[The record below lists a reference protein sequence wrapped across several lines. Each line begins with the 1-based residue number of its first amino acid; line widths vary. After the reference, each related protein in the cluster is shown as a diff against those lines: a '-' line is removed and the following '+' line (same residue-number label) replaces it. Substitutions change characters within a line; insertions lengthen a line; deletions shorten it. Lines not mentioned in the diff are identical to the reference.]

1 MRATVAQAALA
12 AGARLVNDV
21 SGGLADPRMA
31 RLVADAKVP
40 FVVMHWRG
48 HSHRMQDLAVYG
60 DVVRDVRAE
69 LRQRVDAVAAR
80 GVDPELIIVDPGLGF
95 AKLPEHNWSLL
106 AALDEIS
113 QLGGPGS
120 PFPVVIGA
128 SRKRF
133 LGRLLAASDG
143 AQRPFAGCDD
153 ATVAVSALAAAAGA
167 WCVRVHAVPG
177 SADAVRVA
185 ERWRQ
190 AAAGTGERR

>member
-1 MRATVAQAALA
+1 MLDIPGRRGFLRVGAASLIGLTMADWFRLKGQAAA
-12 AGARLVNDV
+12 A
-21 SGGLADPRMA
+21 PK
-31 RLVADAKVP
+31 AKSVI
-40 FVVMHWRG
+40 
-48 HSHRMQDLAVYG
+48 Q
-60 DVVRDVRAE
+60 
-69 LRQRVDAVAAR
+69 
-80 GVDPELIIVDPGLGF
+80 
-95 AKLPEHNWSLL
+95 
-106 AALDEIS
+106 
-113 QLGGPGS
+113 
-120 PFPVVIGA
+120 FPVVIGA